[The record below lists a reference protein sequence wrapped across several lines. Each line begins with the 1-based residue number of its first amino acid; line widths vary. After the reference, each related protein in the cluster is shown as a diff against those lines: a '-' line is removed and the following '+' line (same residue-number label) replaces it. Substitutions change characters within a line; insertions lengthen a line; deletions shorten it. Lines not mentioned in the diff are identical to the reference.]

1 MAQQIESLDGAG
13 LGDQNSLFLQ
23 MRTASQMETQEQLT
37 QQLQKLIEN
46 RGNHPTITLGPSSA
60 DYFINDYNVNVL
72 PDRNPIQR
80 VIEDF
85 VSRRHAYQNFKVKDS
100 GTSSSASA
108 NGVATVAGQGAQ
120 QPQRPPKPR
129 LEEFLR
135 CLQDHVFMVNK
146 IYKVSKQQF
155 EDDMKA
161 FKNCENFDEE
171 ADPEEQMKP
180 QAWHLADKQADKTKK
195 GGGAKDAAK
204 ESDNNNTGPQQLNK
218 ENHKVNAIS
227 DSQPSVDDS
236 KNVEPKS

>member
-1 MAQQIESLDGAG
+1 
-13 LGDQNSLFLQ
+13 
-23 MRTASQMETQEQLT
+23 METQEQLT

-46 RGNHPTITLGPSSA
+46 RGNHPTISLGPSSA

-85 VSRRHAYQNFKVKDS
+85 VSKRHAYQNFKVKDS

-108 NGVATVAGQGAQ
+108 SGVNAAAGQTLQ
-120 QPQRPPKPR
+120 QQRPPKPR

-135 CLQDHVFMVNK
+135 SLQEHVFMVNK

-171 ADPEEQMKP
+171 AEVQEQIKPQP
-180 QAWHLADKQADKTKK
+180 QAWNLTDKQGDKTKK
-195 GGGAKDAAK
+195 IGGEKDGGN
-204 ESDNNNTGPQQLNK
+204 ESDNSHMAGQLLSK
-218 ENHKVNAIS
+218 EDHEVNEIS
-227 DSQPSVDDS
+227 DSQPSNDASDNADRKPQS
-236 KNVEPKS
+236 

>member
-1 MAQQIESLDGAG
+1 
-13 LGDQNSLFLQ
+13 
-23 MRTASQMETQEQLT
+23 METQEQLT

-72 PDRNPIQR
+72 PERNPIQR

-108 NGVATVAGQGAQ
+108 NGVNTATGQGVQ

-171 ADPEEQMKP
+171 AEAQEQMKP
-180 QAWHLADKQADKTKK
+180 QAWNLADKQGDKTKK
-195 GGGAKDAAK
+195 PGTAKDGGK
-204 ESDNNNTGPQQLNK
+204 ESDNNNMSAQQLNK
-218 ENHKVNAIS
+218 ENHKVNEIS
-227 DSQPSVDDS
+227 DSQPSNDNS
-236 KNVEPKS
+236 KSPERKSQTGQADPKEGENK